1 MEQVK
6 ITRSDGTEVWVDPVE
21 VFGPE
26 PTPEELAQKAR
37 QDMPAVTRMQFAI
50 ALAVQG
56 VITAQEAKDFAGGN
70 ALPAMATGAIAASGL
85 SDTENMAAEIRALG
99 APTIHRLNPLV
110 LLIQQAVPMTDEQA
124 DALFLAA
131 AAID

>member
-6 ITRSDGTEVWVDPVE
+6 ITKSDGTEVWVDPVE
-21 VFGPE
+21 VFGTP
-26 PTPEELAQKAR
+26 PTPEEAAQAARKA
-37 QDMPAVTRMQFAI
+37 MPVVTRMQFAI

-70 ALPAMATGAIAASGL
+70 ALPTMATGAIAASGL
-85 SDTENMAAEIRALG
+85 SDTEKMAAEIRALG

-110 LLIQQAVPMTDEQA
+110 LLIQAAVQMTDEEA
-124 DALFLAA
+124 DALFTAA

>member
-6 ITRSDGTEVWVDPVE
+6 ITRSDGTEVFVDPVE

-56 VITAQEAKDFAGGN
+56 GITAQEAKDFAGGN
-70 ALPAMATGAIAASGL
+70 ALPAVATDAIAVSGL
-85 SDTENMAAEIRALG
+85 SDTEKMAAEIRALG

-110 LLIQQAVPMTDEQA
+110 LLMQQAVPMTDEQA